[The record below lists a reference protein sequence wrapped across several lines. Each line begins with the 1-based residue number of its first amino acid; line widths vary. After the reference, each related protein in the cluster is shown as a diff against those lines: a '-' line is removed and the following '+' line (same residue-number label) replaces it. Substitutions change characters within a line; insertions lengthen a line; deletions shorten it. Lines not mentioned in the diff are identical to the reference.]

1 MVKVKMKSVTQVSR
15 SVVTGDHHIHDENIS
30 IATYYLFW
38 MKPVVVC
45 LTLFTGNNFNIWGI
59 IFWLISSSLY
69 LESLVSQ
76 AKLIPLE

>member
-1 MVKVKMKSVTQVSR
+1 MVKVKIKSVTQVSR
-15 SVVTGDHHIHDENIS
+15 SVVTGDHHIHENIS
-30 IATYYLFW
+30 IATYYFFW

-45 LTLFTGNNFNIWGI
+45 LTLFTGNNLNIWGI